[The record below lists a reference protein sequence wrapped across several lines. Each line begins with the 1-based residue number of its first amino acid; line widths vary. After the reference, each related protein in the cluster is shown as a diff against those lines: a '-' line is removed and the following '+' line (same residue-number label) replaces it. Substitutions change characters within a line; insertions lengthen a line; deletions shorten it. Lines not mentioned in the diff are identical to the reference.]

1 MGLKQTKAQRE
12 QAERP
17 VHVRTMNLE
26 DLRSVLVTG
35 ARFAHRGGIR
45 QVYARGLL
53 DTLGPSGRDNLW
65 RFASM
70 AQRRGGE
77 TYLEFRTP
85 RSRKERKHFGVHQRT
100 YVDPDTVAREV
111 AAYGG
116 TVVHRE
122 TGRDL
127 APLGSE
133 NPHIARL
140 VVRWTP

>member
-1 MGLKQTKAQRE
+1 M
-12 QAERP
+12 
-17 VHVRTMNLE
+17 
-26 DLRSVLVTG
+26 
-35 ARFAHRGGIR
+35 
-45 QVYARGLL
+45 
-53 DTLGPSGRDNLW
+53 
-65 RFASM
+65 
-70 AQRRGGE
+70 
-77 TYLEFRTP
+77 
-85 RSRKERKHFGVHQRT
+85 HQRT